1 MNKLAK
7 VIAIGFATIV
17 NEKRNAA
24 RESVEQAIRNV
35 APWEADSL
43 SSVSLAVHYNT
54 KMGELLEYREELTE
68 ACKMVMASEIMERLE
83 EGIITIEEAML
94 QFVDFVAEMK

>member
-43 SSVSLAVHYNT
+43 SSVTLAIHYNT
-54 KMGELLEYREELTE
+54 KMGELLVYREELIE
-68 ACKMVMASEIMERLE
+68 ACKMVGASEVLERLD
-83 EGIITIEEAML
+83 EGLITIEEAMM
-94 QFVDFVAEMK
+94 QFVEFIAEMK